1 MKALL
6 FIFLSF
12 FAWMGQPD
20 PVEPAP
26 AKTDAAA
33 VRSEPIDKDNCTFKG
48 IPLHGRVQ
56 VVSSFA
62 DFRVEVVNSNPD
74 LYVEVVTHITS
85 SPECGE
91 WEFVDH
97 NPDFTVEFGP
107 NADFS
112 ITYVTRS
119 PGIR

>member
-26 AKTDAAA
+26 VKTDSAA
-33 VRSEPIDKDNCTFKG
+33 VRSEPIDKDNCTCKG
-48 IPLHGRVQ
+48 IPLYGRVQ
-56 VVSSFA
+56 VKSSHA

-74 LYVEVVTHITS
+74 LFVEILTYTPS
-85 SPECGE
+85 ECGQ
-91 WEFVDH
+91 WQFVEYS
-97 NPDFTVEFGP
+97 PDFTVEFVTS
-107 NADFS
+107 NADFR
-112 ITYVTRS
+112 IEYRTIS
-119 PGIR
+119 PGIP

>member
-26 AKTDAAA
+26 VKTDSAA
-33 VRSEPIDKDNCTFKG
+33 VRSEPIDKDNCTCKG

-56 VVSSFA
+56 VRNSQA
-62 DFRVEVVNSNPD
+62 DFRVEIVDIAPD
-74 LYVEVVTHITS
+74 LYVQIVDFPPYS
-85 SPECGE
+85 CGQ
-91 WEFVDH
+91 WVFVDH
-97 NPDFTVEFGP
+97 APDFTVEFVEHAP
-107 NADFS
+107 DFK
-112 ITYVTRS
+112 IEYRNFV
-119 PGIR
+119 PGIP